1 MAVVV
6 GLIRAVDVTSTKV
19 TYTLDDTTA
28 VMDVVQWIES
38 DSVSYIA
45 YLAVKTTLILE
56 CMILRLLEL

>member
-6 GLIRAVDVTSTKV
+6 GLIRAVDVTSTKI

-38 DSVSYIA
+38 DNVSCSTGT
-45 YLAVKTTLILE
+45 YLIK
-56 CMILRLLEL
+56 

>member
-19 TYTLDDTTA
+19 TYTLDDTSA

-38 DSVSYIA
+38 DNVSYSI
-45 YLAVKTTLILE
+45 YLPV
-56 CMILRLLEL
+56 

>member
-38 DSVSYIA
+38 DSVSYIT
-45 YLAVKTTLILE
+45 YLAVKSTLILE